1 MATTM
6 DRSEHSTVWLL
17 VQNDVDEEAPPHPE
31 PNPKPK
37 PKPKPK
43 PNSKPNPNPNPCPNP
58 NPNPNPN
65 QARHVAL
72 GSFARIRHRASGK
85 YLVIADAPEDDGA
98 SLRSAGTTLRRGASA
113 AASAS

>member
-17 VQNDVDEEAPPHPE
+17 VQNDVDEE
-31 PNPKPK
+31 
-37 PKPKPK
+37 
-43 PNSKPNPNPNPCPNP
+43 
-58 NPNPNPN
+58 
-65 QARHVAL
+65 ARHVAL

-113 AASAS
+113 AASARAAPGRPGSR